1 MNEIP
6 EALSALL
13 PKRYKLERIIG
24 RGGMATV
31 YLADDV
37 RHDRQVAVKVLH
49 PDLTASIAG
58 GRFLNE
64 IGLSAQLTHPNVLM
78 LIDSGDAD
86 GLLFYV
92 MPYVDDSLRALL
104 ERKGSLAPRQALEL
118 TFEVAD
124 ALSYSHRRGIVHRDI
139 KPENILLSEGH
150 AVVADFGVAKAIS
163 TAGGDRITRTGYPVG
178 TLGYMSPEQAAG
190 RSDLTEATDIYSLAC
205 VVFEMLIGEPPGMWV
220 TEETGRMGRFIDA
233 PPKQRL
239 KLDGLPGSL
248 EATLVHAMR
257 LRPDERYVTA
267 GEFAEALEASFGTPK
282 VYDEQEAQRIVQR
295 AADLEA
301 KQDRHQD
308 AALSLGGVEQMAA
321 EIGIAPEL
329 VREAARPDVVA
340 APPPAVPIP
349 TDPLGAIEKGG
360 FFGYTGKV
368 ELERAIEVQVTG
380 GTYGILLEEIRDEVG
395 QPGQINETL
404 SQFLSW
410 ESKKGFLKKTPR
422 IKVHVS
428 PLHGKTRIKITK
440 FPSFDGTA
448 LTTTAIVGGG
458 IIGMSMLAAGIDGNV
473 AGLGVLFSIATVG
486 GAYGI
491 TRAWFRARIRRQS
504 RALARLLDR
513 LSGLVRDYD
522 APALPGRSW
531 PRADE
536 GSDVR

>member
-1 MNEIP
+1 MSLSEIP
-6 EALSALL
+6 EALSAAL
-13 PKRYKLERIIG
+13 PKRYELDRIVG

-37 RHDRQVAVKVLH
+37 RHDRPVAVKVLH
-49 PDLTASIAG
+49 PELTASIAG

-64 IGLSAQLTHPNVLM
+64 IGLSAQLTHPHILM

-86 GLLFYV
+86 GFLYYV

-118 TFEVAD
+118 AYEVAD

-190 RSDLTEATDIYSLAC
+190 RSDLSEGTDIYSLAC

-220 TEETGRMGRFIDA
+220 TEEAGRLGRFIDA

-248 EATLVHAMR
+248 ESSLVHAMR

-267 GEFAEALEASFGTPK
+267 GEFAEALQAALSAPK
-282 VYDEQEAQRIVQR
+282 VYNEAEAQRIVQR

-301 KQDRHQD
+301 KQSRHQES
-308 AALSLGGVEQMAA
+308 ALSLGGVEQMAA

-329 VREAARPDVVA
+329 VRDAARPDVIA
-340 APPPAVPIP
+340 APPPA
-349 TDPLGAIEKGG
+349 DPPSGIEKGG
-360 FFGYTGKV
+360 LFGFTGKV
-368 ELERAIEVQVTG
+368 ELERTIDVEVSG
-380 GTYGILLEEIRDEVG
+380 DTYGILLEEIRDNVG
-395 QPGQINETL
+395 HSGQINETL

-410 ESKKGFLKKTPR
+410 E
-422 IKVHVS
+422 
-428 PLHGKTRIKITK
+428 TRR
-440 FPSFDGTA
+440 
-448 LTTTAIVGGG
+448 
-458 IIGMSMLAAGIDGNV
+458 AA
-473 AGLGVLFSIATVG
+473 
-486 GAYGI
+486 AY
-491 TRAWFRARIRRQS
+491 
-504 RALARLLDR
+504 
-513 LSGLVRDYD
+513 
-522 APALPGRSW
+522 
-531 PRADE
+531 
-536 GSDVR
+536 